1 MANRARH
8 TAVKASPQQSAQ
20 AAPDYIDMAPRELTK
35 VEFGRRLQALMLQKG
50 WNQSDLSRQAK
61 LGRDAISTYIRG
73 VSFPEP
79 KNLQRLAKALGIESE
94 TLLPN
99 GTISAMQNDAAPM
112 LEIKQAH
119 GRPNDVWIRV
129 NRIVSFETASKIMVM
144 LKEEK

>member
-8 TAVKASPQQSAQ
+8 TTVATKPTQSAL
-20 AAPDYIDMAPRELTK
+20 PDYIDMSPRELTK

-50 WNQSDLSRQAK
+50 WSQADLSRQSK

-79 KNLQRLAKALGIESE
+79 KNLQKLAKALGVESE

-99 GTISAMQNDAAPM
+99 STIGAMQNDAAPM

-129 NRIVSFETASKIMVM
+129 NRIVSFDTAAKIMAM
-144 LKEEK
+144 LKEEA